1 MLSNRLAF
9 AALAIACIGAAAGG
23 GYLATRQN
31 VVPAPASA
39 QVQTAAAV
47 TPAPAPAASPA
58 VAAQRRDPRDSSGD
72 GHVRAAGT
80 GARADEQLAGQRGI
94 AAARAGRDRHAVAHF

>member
-9 AALAIACIGAAAGG
+9 AALAVACIGAAAGG

-39 QVQTAAAV
+39 EMM
-47 TPAPAPAASPA
+47 APAAAP
-58 VAAQRRDPRDSSGD
+58 
-72 GHVRAAGT
+72 
-80 GARADEQLAGQRGI
+80 
-94 AAARAGRDRHAVAHF
+94 AAAR